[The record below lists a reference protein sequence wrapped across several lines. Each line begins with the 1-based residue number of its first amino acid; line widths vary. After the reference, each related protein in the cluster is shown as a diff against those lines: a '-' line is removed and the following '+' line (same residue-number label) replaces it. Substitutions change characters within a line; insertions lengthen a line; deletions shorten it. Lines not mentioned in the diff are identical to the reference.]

1 MPSWTT
7 TNDDKMSSWRDQLSP
22 KKMSFR
28 GFRRASESV
37 AKTISSTNKDFT
49 ITHHPDRP
57 SRWITEADIPNDE
70 ECKKSL
76 VTMRKA
82 SLAEQRYERQDHPLQ
97 QQLFAVPEPTQETPV
112 SLELPQIHVLTQE
125 TPVSLEIPPIHA
137 PRIERS
143 RTERLHIQQPR
154 AQQPSRL
161 TFGPINGP
169 FRSAF
174 GPLTPAEEEPCPF
187 DNIDAKESTATTQD
201 ALQVPETSVD
211 IRNSILI
218 GDELSLARGPSPQP
232 AVISEAKTI
241 RLERVDNLSTP
252 SASPLSSPRPSD
264 ASTSGWPRRKQSV
277 QMVAIR
283 RSSQDSQKRK
293 PSVHTVV
300 VRRPS
305 KVTVDGLTSHPVRSP
320 TPTQVHVRQDSASD
334 PMCRMC
340 HNGIAEKSGLCSS
353 CDNDSM
359 PASPVEISPNFSRL
373 YHKPTVKRYNRP
385 PPLIPQSL
393 DSIAK
398 LHRPSASLTS
408 DPETNQSS
416 PPTSPTYPC
425 SSPAETIQTVTSG
438 PSVPPT
444 PMSALSTPEVFK
456 QFKDEIESRAQ
467 ADDSPAFDD
476 PWMMKSASPGADV
489 YEDDWADYYFDEQN
503 FNPGKGQ
510 RAMDG
515 PVLKVQAATP
525 GPVCPGP
532 GWI

>member
-1 MPSWTT
+1 
-7 TNDDKMSSWRDQLSP
+7 MS
-22 KKMSFR
+22 
-28 GFRRASESV
+28 
-37 AKTISSTNKDFT
+37 SSTNKDFT
-49 ITHHPDRP
+49 IMHHPDRP
-57 SRWITEADIPNDE
+57 SRRITEADIPSDD
-70 ECKKSL
+70 ECKRSF

-82 SLAEQRYERQDHPLQ
+82 SLAEQRYERHDHPLQ
-97 QQLFAVPEPTQETPV
+97 QQLFAVPEPPRETPM
-112 SLELPQIHVLTQE
+112 SLEMPKIHVL
-125 TPVSLEIPPIHA
+125 
-137 PRIERS
+137 
-143 RTERLHIQQPR
+143 RTERPQTERPQTERPHIQQPR

-161 TFGPINGP
+161 TFGPMNGP

-187 DNIDAKESTATTQD
+187 ENIDANDSTATTQD
-201 ALQVPETSVD
+201 TLQVPETSVE
-211 IRNSILI
+211 IRSSILI
-218 GDELSLARGPSPQP
+218 GDELSLARGPSPP
-232 AVISEAKTI
+232 PVVISEAKTI

-252 SASPLSSPRPSD
+252 NASPLSSPRPSD
-264 ASTSGWPRRKQSV
+264 ASASGWPRRKQSV

-300 VRRPS
+300 VHRPS
-305 KVTVDGLTSHPVRSP
+305 KVTVDGLTTHPVRSP
-320 TPTQVHVRQDSASD
+320 TPTQVHIRQDSASD
-334 PMCRMC
+334 PMCRLC
-340 HNGIAEKSGLCSS
+340 HNGIAEKSGICSS

-373 YHKPTVKRYNRP
+373 HYKPTVKRYNRP

-393 DSIAK
+393 DSVAK

-408 DPETNQSS
+408 DPESNQPS
-416 PPTSPTYPC
+416 PPTSPRSPC

-444 PMSALSTPEVFK
+444 PMSALPTPEVLK

-476 PWMMKSASPGADV
+476 PWMMKSTSPEADV

-503 FNPGKGQ
+503 FNPGQGQ
-510 RAMDG
+510 RVMDG
-515 PVLKVQAATP
+515 PLIKVQAASP
-525 GPVCPGP
+525 SPVCPGP